1 MILGIGL
8 GAYKDRNKKENSKK
22 DKNKVFNQ
30 SLDNRPKDD
39 FKINSN
45 KRNKEFSFNS
55 DTIKKFLSEQLDKK
69 DVKSQV
75 ISQIEDE
82 VENLKERDISAGDLA
97 KLRIEVER
105 SNFMETLK
113 EFEPEV
119 SANSAIEESVVLGS
133 ELNSEKLA
141 KMIIMKEILDK
152 PKSLRED

>member
-69 DVKSQV
+69 DGAQILSK
-75 ISQIEDE
+75 IEDE

-97 KLRIEVER
+97 KLRIEAER

-119 SANSAIEESVVLGS
+119 SAIETNVVLDS